1 MIKYDPCSYIQEAIF
16 DHKEQLPDE
25 SWIYKFKI
33 PTLLPIPTNTG
44 YIIDKTKLAN
54 SQPNL
59 IITSR
64 TVVGDSDLVTLPYS
78 EYTYGDIEKGDKIL
92 IAFIGGDISRIRI
105 LGR

>member
-25 SWIYKFKI
+25 SWIYKFRI
-33 PTLLPIPTNTG
+33 PTLLPMPTNSG
-44 YIIDKTKLAN
+44 YVIDKTKLAN

-59 IITSR
+59 ILTSR
-64 TVVGDSDLVTLPYS
+64 TVIGDSDLVTLPYNES
-78 EYTYGDIEKGDKIL
+78 IYGDIEKGDVIL
-92 IAFIGGDISRIRI
+92 IAFIGGDITRIRI